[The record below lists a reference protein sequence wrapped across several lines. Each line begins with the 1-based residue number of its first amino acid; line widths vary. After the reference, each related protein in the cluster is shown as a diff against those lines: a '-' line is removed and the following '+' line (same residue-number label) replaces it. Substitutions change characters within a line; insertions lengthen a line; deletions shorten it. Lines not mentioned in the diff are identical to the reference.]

1 MKTNLTSESSLLAL
15 LMVVLLLSSPLATL
29 AQQISAERQAKQD
42 AERQAKQDA
51 EADLNKLLWIG
62 TGFAVPLLPI
72 LGLLVGSLG
81 PQSVSSGDML
91 SLSCQQGCGFFVGC
105 AVGCLVPLTLIRR
118 YQPTPPSER
127 FIGKSPEY
135 VDAYTDA
142 YKTRTRSRR
151 IHYTATGVASYMGI
165 VVIGGMIG
173 GIVDLMVD

>member
-81 PQSVSSGDML
+81 PQSVSSGDMF
-91 SLSCQQGCGFFVGC
+91 SCQQGCGFF
-105 AVGCLVPLTLIRR
+105 VGCLVPLTLIRR